1 MSRLRVVVGE
11 VVAAAGAA
19 RKAAAADP
27 GVGAAAVGALAVL
40 DEVATVL
47 GVARA
52 EVAGVVRESGSWR
65 RTPAGRR
72 AGDFTRWRADS
83 SRQGV
88 GVARGEEQAG
98 EILELLPRL
107 RDAAQRGEVTEG
119 HVRVVATVLAGVDPA
134 TRERL
139 AGREVEI
146 VARAKSVAVPV
157 LRRELQG
164 QAAALEAAKAD
175 ASYEAARKA
184 RFLRLTA
191 RGEVV
196 RVEGALDVLSAAT
209 LRTALDAV
217 TPVPADGDERNPDQ
231 RRADALVLLA
241 DRALGVGVDK
251 AGAQVRPHLSILVR
265 QDTWLL
271 LHHLR
276 RTYSCAAG
284 GEAAGERGTFGDV
297 KRGGAD
303 ASVAGGAAPSD
314 GVSTGGNGAAND
326 AANADGD
333 AAHRDAAAAAHRD
346 GAPTGSAGSA
356 GSGLSEAYARS
367 GLEREP
373 VLAELL
379 DGTLVPF
386 AALDVVAC
394 DAMWQRVVL
403 DAEGVPLDVG
413 QTERTYTRDLRRAV
427 LVRDRHCQW
436 PGCVLRA
443 AWCEVHH
450 VIEWNQG
457 GDTSLV
463 NAVTLCREHHHR
475 VHRDHTRITPTRG
488 GFTFTTA
495 DGQRIGATTRL
506 DDELLVPKPRP
517 EGEGRTLPTA
527 GPGDDGRGGGGSS
540 GGDGRGGAAPGTALP
555 GGERGGGLPG
565 GGSSGGD
572 VRGGAAPGGGLP
584 SGGAARGGALPSSE
598 RGGGLPGGASGSSA
612 APGAALPGGELDEV
626 LPGDRS
632 SGGSE
637 VVRGRSTGL
646 W

>member
-1 MSRLRVVVGE
+1 
-11 VVAAAGAA
+11 
-19 RKAAAADP
+19 
-27 GVGAAAVGALAVL
+27 
-40 DEVATVL
+40 
-47 GVARA
+47 
-52 EVAGVVRESGSWR
+52 
-65 RTPAGRR
+65 
-72 AGDFTRWRADS
+72 
-83 SRQGV
+83 
-88 GVARGEEQAG
+88 
-98 EILELLPRL
+98 
-107 RDAAQRGEVTEG
+107 
-119 HVRVVATVLAGVDPA
+119 
-134 TRERL
+134 ERL
-139 AGREVEI
+139 AGREAEI

-164 QAAALEAAKAD
+164 QAAALEAEKTD

-241 DRALGVGVDK
+241 DRALGVGVDR

-276 RTYSCAAG
+276 RTYSCAA
-284 GEAAGERGTFGDV
+284 
-297 KRGGAD
+297 
-303 ASVAGGAAPSD
+303 D
-314 GVSTGGNGAAND
+314 G
-326 AANADGD
+326 
-333 AAHRDAAAAAHRD
+333 DAAAAASRSD
-346 GAPTGSAGSA
+346 AFGRSGGPGATTGSAGSRSA
-356 GSGLSEAYARS
+356 GSGSGLSEAYARS

-373 VLAELL
+373 VLAELM

-403 DAEGVPLDVG
+403 DPEGEPLDVG
-413 QTERTYTRDLRRAV
+413 RTQRTYTGDLRRAV

-436 PGCVLRA
+436 PGCTLRA

-475 VHRDHTRITPTRG
+475 VHREHTTITKVRG

-495 DGQRIGATTRL
+495 EGHTIGTTTRL
-506 DDELLVPKPRP
+506 DDELLVPRPRP
-517 EGEGRTLPTA
+517 TGEGRVLPTR
-527 GPGDDGRGGGGSS
+527 GPGAGRGGGGAGD
-540 GGDGRGGAAPGTALP
+540 GGDAAPGGALPIDDRGRGLPSGAAPGGGSP

-565 GGSSGGD
+565 GE
-572 VRGGAAPGGGLP
+572 RGAGLPGGR
-584 SGGAARGGALPSSE
+584 AARGGAIPSGE
-598 RGGGLPGGASGSSA
+598 RDGGRPEEPSPNGPV
-612 APGAALPGGELDEV
+612 AL
-626 LPGDRS
+626 
-632 SGGSE
+632 
-637 VVRGRSTGL
+637 

>member
-1 MSRLRVVVGE
+1 MLQASGLSECVSRLRVVVGE

-19 RKAAAADP
+19 RAAAAADP
-27 GVGAAAVGALAVL
+27 GVGAAAVEALAVL

-52 EVAGVVRESGSWR
+52 EVAGVVRASGSWK

-72 AGDFTRWRADS
+72 AGDFTRWRAEA

-98 EILELLPRL
+98 AILELLPRL

-119 HVRVVATVLAGVDPA
+119 HIQVVATVLAGVDER

-164 QAAALEAAKAD
+164 QAAALEAEKAD
-175 ASYEAARKA
+175 ATYETARKA
-184 RFLRLTA
+184 RFLRLTS
-191 RGEVV
+191 RGETV

-276 RTYSCAAG
+276 RTYTCASSSG
-284 GEAAGERGTFGDV
+284 GAVGERGTFGDV
-297 KRGGAD
+297 TCGGVD
-303 ASVAGGAAPSD
+303 ASVAAAAN
-314 GVSTGGNGAAND
+314 GVSTGASGDRAA
-326 AANADGD
+326 GS
-333 AAHRDAAAAAHRD
+333 RDDAAAHRD
-346 GAPTGSAGSA
+346 DATPGSAGPSGS

-367 GLEREP
+367 GLAGEP

-394 DAMWQRVVL
+394 DAMW
-403 DAEGVPLDVG
+403 
-413 QTERTYTRDLRRAV
+413 
-427 LVRDRHCQW
+427 
-436 PGCVLRA
+436 
-443 AWCEVHH
+443 
-450 VIEWNQG
+450 
-457 GDTSLV
+457 
-463 NAVTLCREHHHR
+463 
-475 VHRDHTRITPTRG
+475 
-488 GFTFTTA
+488 
-495 DGQRIGATTRL
+495 
-506 DDELLVPKPRP
+506 
-517 EGEGRTLPTA
+517 
-527 GPGDDGRGGGGSS
+527 
-540 GGDGRGGAAPGTALP
+540 
-555 GGERGGGLPG
+555 
-565 GGSSGGD
+565 
-572 VRGGAAPGGGLP
+572 
-584 SGGAARGGALPSSE
+584 
-598 RGGGLPGGASGSSA
+598 
-612 APGAALPGGELDEV
+612 
-626 LPGDRS
+626 
-632 SGGSE
+632 
-637 VVRGRSTGL
+637 
-646 W
+646 

>member
-1 MSRLRVVVGE
+1 M
-11 VVAAAGAA
+11 
-19 RKAAAADP
+19 
-27 GVGAAAVGALAVL
+27 L

-72 AGDFTRWRADS
+72 VGDFTRWRAEA

-98 EILELLPRL
+98 EVLELLPRL

-119 HVRVVATVLAGVDPA
+119 HIQVVATVLAGVDPS

-164 QAAALEAAKAD
+164 QAAALEAEKTD

-276 RTYSCAAG
+276 RTYTCAADG
-284 GEAAGERGTFGDV
+284 G
-297 KRGGAD
+297 
-303 ASVAGGAAPSD
+303 
-314 GVSTGGNGAAND
+314 
-326 AANADGD
+326 
-333 AAHRDAAAAAHRD
+333 AAAAASRSD
-346 GAPTGSAGSA
+346 AFGRSGGPGATTGSTGSGSGAGSR
-356 GSGLSEAYARS
+356 LSEAYARS

-386 AALDVVAC
+386 AALDAVAC

-403 DAEGVPLDVG
+403 DPEGVPLDVG

-475 VHRDHTRITPTRG
+475 LHRDHTRITPVRG
-488 GFTFTTA
+488 GFTFATA
-495 DGQRIGATTRL
+495 DGQRIGVSTRL
-506 DDELLVPKPRP
+506 DDEVLVPKRRP
-517 EGEGRTLPTA
+517 TGEGRTLPTA
-527 GPGDDGRGGGGSS
+527 GPGDGRGGGGGSS
-540 GGDGRGGAAPGTALP
+540 GGDA
-555 GGERGGGLPG
+555 
-565 GGSSGGD
+565 
-572 VRGGAAPGGGLP
+572 RGGAAPGGALPTDDGGAGLP
-584 SGGAARGGALPSSE
+584 TSE
-598 RGGGLPGGASGSSA
+598 PPAGKGS
-612 APGAALPGGELDEV
+612 
-626 LPGDRS
+626 
-632 SGGSE
+632 
-637 VVRGRSTGL
+637 TL

>member
-1 MSRLRVVVGE
+1 M
-11 VVAAAGAA
+11 
-19 RKAAAADP
+19 
-27 GVGAAAVGALAVL
+27 L

-52 EVAGVVRESGSWR
+52 EVAGVVRSSGSWR

-72 AGDFTRWRADS
+72 VGDFTRWRAEA

-107 RDAAQRGEVTEG
+107 RDAAGRGEVTDG
-119 HVRVVATVLAGVDPA
+119 HIQVVATVLAGVDPS

-164 QAAALEAAKAD
+164 QAAALEAEKTD

-241 DRALGVGVDK
+241 DRALGVGVDR

-276 RTYSCAAG
+276 RTYSCAA
-284 GEAAGERGTFGDV
+284 
-297 KRGGAD
+297 
-303 ASVAGGAAPSD
+303 D
-314 GVSTGGNGAAND
+314 G
-326 AANADGD
+326 
-333 AAHRDAAAAAHRD
+333 DAAAAASRSD
-346 GAPTGSAGSA
+346 AFGRSGGPGATTGSAGSRSAGSA
-356 GSGLSEAYARS
+356 GSGLSVAYERS

-373 VLAELL
+373 VLAELM

-403 DAEGVPLDVG
+403 DAEGEPLDVG
-413 QTERTYTRDLRRAV
+413 RTQRTYTGDLRRAV

-475 VHRDHTRITPTRG
+475 LHREHTTITKVRG
-488 GFTFTTA
+488 GFTFTTT
-495 DGQRIGATTRL
+495 DGRTIGTTTRL
-506 DDELLVPKPRP
+506 DDELLVPKRRP
-517 EGEGRTLPTA
+517 TGVGRTPPTN
-527 GPGDDGRGGGGSS
+527 GPGHDGRGGGGSS
-540 GGDGRGGAAPGTALP
+540 GGDDP
-555 GGERGGGLPG
+555 GGRRGGGS
-565 GGSSGGD
+565 GSSGGD
-572 VRGGAAPGGGLP
+572 ARGGATPGGALSSDGPGGGGAAPGGGL
-584 SGGAARGGALPSSE
+584 SGGDS
-598 RGGGLPGGASGSSA
+598 PGDDGSNAGA
-612 APGAALPGGELDEV
+612 APGAALPGGE
-626 LPGDRS
+626 R
-632 SGGSE
+632 GGSLRDGE
-637 VVRGRSTGL
+637 RGGGTPDASPSGPAAL